1 MSKGDYLKY
10 NIEDIKNKLKTN
22 NLKWI
27 EGEYLGCNS
36 KILVETKEGYKAF
49 FIIIN
54 FYEWG

>member
-27 EGEYLGCNS
+27 EGEYLNCN
-36 KILVETKEGYKAF
+36 
-49 FIIIN
+49 
-54 FYEWG
+54 